1 MAVRV
6 ILLNRYKI
14 ADMKNLLILTVFL
27 MLIHSGV
34 TTGQTKQ
41 GELSQGSLN
50 SVRVTAAPE
59 TESLTR
65 LWIEGFESANPGMQA
80 EMLPF
85 SSSSEA
91 DIQFVTGSALTGVN
105 DGAGWKIVVGRDVII
120 PVMSKSNPYF
130 NDVMVTGISP
140 EKFAALMTAEEGYT
154 WGKLLGTGSTSP
166 LTVLM
171 SGDISIKKHVAQFAN
186 TEADMLH
193 AIDAAAPSDFME
205 ALRREPGT
213 IGFCRLSEMT
223 DKSGRA
229 FTEGYQVIPID
240 VNNNGQSDYFE
251 QFYDGFS
258 SFTRGVY
265 IGKYPKTLCNNIF
278 AVASSQPAGGAGAAL
293 LRYILVD
300 GQPAIAASGYTALAE
315 GEGVI
320 RSESLSDNQ
329 AEVATLNAG
338 SPLLKSAIWILSVII
353 AVSLLSYLVY
363 RLTKSG
369 ISASPVYE
377 TMHQEAFSEK
387 SLIIPGGMLFGRS
400 HTWAFMEKDGAVRL
414 GIDDFLQHVTGT
426 ITRVRMKSPGEK
438 VQKGERILSLVQKG
452 KQLDIQSPLSGTIT
466 SVNEK
471 LTVNT
476 SVINSSPYNDGW
488 VYTIEPDN
496 WVQES
501 RLMSMAG
508 KYIDRIRQEFTQ
520 IKDFLASLPG
530 VGSERYASIVLQDG
544 GELKD
549 GLLEEFGP
557 ETWEEFQV
565 KFIDTVH

>member
-1 MAVRV
+1 
-6 ILLNRYKI
+6 
-14 ADMKNLLILTVFL
+14 MKNLLLLTIFL
-27 MLIHSGV
+27 MLIPSGV
-34 TTGQTKQ
+34 ITGQKKQ
-41 GELSQGSLN
+41 GELSQGGLN
-50 SVRVTAAPE
+50 WVSVTAAPE
-59 TESLTR
+59 TEILTR
-65 LWIEGFESANPGMQA
+65 LWIEGFESANPGMKV
-80 EMLPF
+80 EMLPLSN
-85 SSSSEA
+85 SSVA
-91 DIQFVTGSALTGVN
+91 DIQFVTGSELTGSN
-105 DGAGWKIVVGRDVII
+105 AGAGWKIIVGRDVII

-130 NDVMVTGISP
+130 NDVIGTGISP
-140 EKFAALMTAEEGYT
+140 EKFAALMTAEEDYT
-154 WGKLLGTGSTSP
+154 WGKLLGTESSAP
-166 LTVLM
+166 LKVLL
-171 SGDISIKKHVAQFAN
+171 SGDNSIKNYVAQFAN
-186 TEADMLH
+186 TEADRLH
-193 AIDAAAPSDFME
+193 VLNAVTPADFTE
-205 ALRREPGT
+205 TLRREPGT

-229 FTEGYQVIPID
+229 FYEGYQVIPID
-240 VNNNGQSDYFE
+240 VNNNGRSDYFE
-251 QFYDGFS
+251 QFYDDFS
-258 SFTRGVY
+258 SFNRGVY

-278 AVASSQPAGGAGAAL
+278 AVASSQPAGGAGSAL

-320 RSESLSDNQ
+320 RSESLSGHQ
-329 AEVATLNAG
+329 EVVATLNDG
-338 SPLLKSAIWILSVII
+338 SPLLNSAIWVLSVII
-353 AVSLLSYLVY
+353 AVSLLSYFVY

-369 ISASPVYE
+369 ISASPVNVN
-377 TMHQEAFSEK
+377 MQQEAFSEK
-387 SLIIPGGMLFGRS
+387 SLIIPGGILFGRS
-400 HTWAFMEKDGAVRL
+400 HTWAFMEKDGAVRV

-438 VQKGERILSLVQKG
+438 VQKGDHILSLVQKG

-508 KYIDRIRQEFTQ
+508 KYIERIRQEFTQ

-530 VGSERYASIVLQDG
+530 VGSERYATIVLQDG

-565 KFIDTVH
+565 KFINTIN